1 MRIAIVNVGTI
12 VSGDWRAPFVDG
24 DAIMIADGRFSKVG
38 KLTAGEI
45 EQCDVVV
52 DANGTTACPGLIDS
66 HVHNSFGDYTPK
78 QQAVGFL
85 QSYLHGGTTT
95 CISASEVHVAGRPT
109 NREGVKALAIAA
121 YECFENYRPGGMRV
135 HGGSLILEPT
145 LELEDFAELRSKG
158 LWLAKAG
165 FGSVET
171 PYDYVPLVRAAREAG
186 FVVNVHTGGASISL
200 ANSINGDHLLA
211 MKPNVSYHING
222 GPIAMPDEDF
232 IRIINDSDI
241 ALQICQAGNIRTALL
256 CLNLAIENRAFDR
269 FLIATDTP
277 TGTGMMPLGMIKSI
291 TEMATLSDYPPEW
304 MIAAATGNA
313 ARVYGL
319 DSGFLQPGKIADLLL
334 VDAPMGGTQS
344 TCLGAI
350 KHGDVWSLV
359 ASFTEGIP
367 RFIGRSRNTPPPI
380 RTPKVTRSRIIQD
393 FGTAQ
398 QFS

>member
-1 MRIAIVNVGTI
+1 MKIGIINIETI
-12 VSGDWRAPFVDG
+12 VSGDWRDPYVDG
-24 DAIMIADGRFSKVG
+24 DAIVMTDGRFTTVG
-38 KLTAGEI
+38 RAGKDEI

-95 CISASEVHVAGRPT
+95 CISASEVHVAGRP
-109 NREGVKALAIAA
+109 NDREGVKALAIAA
-121 YECFENYRPGGMRV
+121 YKCFENYRPGGMRV
-135 HGGSLILEPT
+135 HGGSVILEPT
-145 LELEDFAELRSKG
+145 LKPEDFGELRKKG

-165 FGSVET
+165 FGSVKT
-171 PYDYVPLVRAAREAG
+171 PFDYVPLVRAAREAG

-211 MKPNVSYHING
+211 MRPNVSYHVNG

-232 IRIINDSDI
+232 ERVIKESDI
-241 ALQICQAGNIRTALL
+241 ALQICQAGNIRTAVL
-256 CLNLAIENRAFDR
+256 CVNLAVANNAFDR
-269 FLIATDTP
+269 LLIATDTP

-291 TEMATLSDYPPEW
+291 TEMATLTDYPPEW

-319 DSGFLQPGKIADLLL
+319 DTGFLRPGKIADLLL
-334 VDAPMGGTQS
+334 VDAPMGGTQK
-344 TCLGAI
+344 TCLKAI

-359 ASFTEGIP
+359 ASFTEGVP

-380 RTPKVTRSRIIQD
+380 RTPKVVKNKIVQD
-393 FGTAQ
+393 FGMAQ
-398 QFS
+398 QFN